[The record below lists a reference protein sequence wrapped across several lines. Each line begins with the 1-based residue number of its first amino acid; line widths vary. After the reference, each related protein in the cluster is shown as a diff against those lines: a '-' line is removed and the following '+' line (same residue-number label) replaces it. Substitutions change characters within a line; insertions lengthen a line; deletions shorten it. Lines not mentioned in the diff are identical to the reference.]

1 MVFIVAGRPLGA
13 NHDNGI
19 VRRVNAGRLMAGGLE
34 RCTKHPRTGRNSTP
48 AAGRGCPADS

>member
-1 MVFIVAGRPLGA
+1 MLFIVAGRPLGA
-13 NHDNGI
+13 NHDDGI